1 MANSSVDSEP
11 LVNVDVLQNQHA
23 RLVDTELVDSC
34 PMNIEADFDI
44 KGLTNK
50 LKEVIEKSK
59 EHSTESP
66 LGNQIDLVT
75 QHVQLQI
82 IETKAEGRDFARTD
96 TEDVHLPDE
105 YQHQRTE
112 VRDTGKIIPLLKV
125 LEAGKVEA
133 KRILMTGRAGVGKN
147 TSLQWLSRRWALNEW
162 ATEFTML
169 FLLQL
174 RMLSNTDTHMTVV
187 ELLLMYGL
195 FQLTTESSQKVLGAW
210 LKNARS
216 RIIVL
221 IDEVHE
227 ISGFSDRFKNSEKI
241 TDLDQRAHPIDLCIN
256 ILRGDLL
263 PGCTLICTSRPFTGL
278 SVLSTDT
285 VLEVIGLTRKQVERY
300 VGKRYNRKNK
310 KIMSVL
316 NKNPILMS
324 VCRFPFYCVT
334 VSTLLGEGVNVLDK
348 DVQTYTRLT
357 AYILVQYMSRK
368 LNSIPFVQGVSSF
381 FSKLAYLAYKG
392 IFLSDNN
399 GIAKMTIDEYD
410 LEDLKFS
417 PSELDLIRRTGI
429 LQIKDFRIGSRKSL
443 SAKFLHSTMQEM
455 LAAAFIF
462 SNPVAS
468 KGTLKRRFIDGQFN
482 NVLMYLFGLQYDED
496 SNWIK
501 DVCRAVNPSEVCAEN
516 YVDWHLYGFVTQLS
530 IFAAKG
536 ITSDRGSADR
546 LNVCQLIHEGHV
558 EDLAKCMVDYVVP
571 NGRLKVMHTPMTA
584 IDLIAVSFVCQYS
597 HTLTHITLFS
607 VNADDTFMKVLS
619 SSLITRHVNSLQFLY
634 LTQNNISAEGTKV
647 LAEMVQQSG
656 CLNVLSMSGNHIGDK
671 GAKILAEALHTT
683 NSLQVLNVS
692 NNAIGVYGARALAEA
707 LHTNNSLQ
715 VLNVSSNAIGDDGAE
730 ALAEAL
736 YTNNSLQSLVVS
748 DILIGEASIRVLIDV
763 LNSKASLHQL
773 LISGKEFVDPTKV
786 FSRAF
791 NTKDCVLSKE
801 LSGRPLIFRLTGIN
815 LHHMLFSMAKAQSIA
830 TIRWMVLVW
839 LLCDGVFVW
848 FCVVFF
854 TWMLYVIYMTYN
866 RINDL
871 SNYDIF

>member
-34 PMNIEADFDI
+34 PTNIEADFDI

-133 KRILMTGRAGVGKN
+133 KRVLMTGRAGVGKN

-174 RMLSNTDTHMTVV
+174 PMLSNTDTHMTVV

-241 TDLDQRAHPIDLCIN
+241 TDLNQRAHPIDLCIN

-334 VSTLLGEGVNVLDK
+334 VSTLLGEGVKVLDK

-368 LNSIPFVQGVSSF
+368 LNHLFKGLVPFLLNLPFWPIKG
-381 FSKLAYLAYKG
+381 FS
-392 IFLSDNN
+392 
-399 GIAKMTIDEYD
+399 
-410 LEDLKFS
+410 
-417 PSELDLIRRTGI
+417 
-429 LQIKDFRIGSRKSL
+429 
-443 SAKFLHSTMQEM
+443 
-455 LAAAFIF
+455 
-462 SNPVAS
+462 
-468 KGTLKRRFIDGQFN
+468 
-482 NVLMYLFGLQYDED
+482 
-496 SNWIK
+496 
-501 DVCRAVNPSEVCAEN
+501 
-516 YVDWHLYGFVTQLS
+516 
-530 IFAAKG
+530 
-536 ITSDRGSADR
+536 
-546 LNVCQLIHEGHV
+546 CQ
-558 EDLAKCMVDYVVP
+558 VV
-571 NGRLKVMHTPMTA
+571 ME
-584 IDLIAVSFVCQYS
+584 S
-597 HTLTHITLFS
+597 
-607 VNADDTFMKVLS
+607 
-619 SSLITRHVNSLQFLY
+619 
-634 LTQNNISAEGTKV
+634 
-647 LAEMVQQSG
+647 QS
-656 CLNVLSMSGNHIGDK
+656 
-671 GAKILAEALHTT
+671 
-683 NSLQVLNVS
+683 
-692 NNAIGVYGARALAEA
+692 
-707 LHTNNSLQ
+707 
-715 VLNVSSNAIGDDGAE
+715 
-730 ALAEAL
+730 
-736 YTNNSLQSLVVS
+736 
-748 DILIGEASIRVLIDV
+748 
-763 LNSKASLHQL
+763 
-773 LISGKEFVDPTKV
+773 
-786 FSRAF
+786 
-791 NTKDCVLSKE
+791 
-801 LSGRPLIFRLTGIN
+801 
-815 LHHMLFSMAKAQSIA
+815 
-830 TIRWMVLVW
+830 
-839 LLCDGVFVW
+839 
-848 FCVVFF
+848 
-854 TWMLYVIYMTYN
+854 
-866 RINDL
+866 
-871 SNYDIF
+871 